1 MSKDELFVTCDG
13 ITIEIYSVFGD
24 WTHLCSILINPSQKT
39 PRRATINNSALT
51 KNLRGPHLVLKD
63 SVSGR
68 IATWDIKQGTRL
80 SSYTQRIFG
89 DVHVA
94 ICSAM
99 SKDGNLIAVA
109 AENHGQFYT
118 EATAPSGMRFKVEK
132 TLASAIVHDRRKNL
146 PIVAVTVSD
155 KNGHVI
161 QRIAIRLPL
170 VCDRYSATFVGECS
184 YLVLSL
190 KGLLIV
196 WKTPTSPQDT
206 FTIQLVH
213 IVEFVMDWKVC
224 PHQQLYGYEP
234 IRKTVCEARSLADPL
249 PRGSGS
255 EFQFMQGFVYL
266 QDFKNAGDFAWE
278 EIIQYFGKY
287 INLCR
292 PGAFSDT
299 NIIHHFCSRW
309 KAETHSATVQI
320 WRDILAHPTT
330 RWIPRT
336 DEHPEAFELAKVFID
351 YCIRQAKLEK
361 DAHFL
366 LPIRQC
372 LQQLT
377 DPKRPYSEVTQELFR
392 ELAYLPARERNHILE
407 RHSIVHPF
415 EFRLQFWKP
424 NLRGLHQDLDQVL
437 QLTLAPTVNPPK
449 NNFTRNFY
457 LATFD
462 MLWFKTDAY
471 LASSDDLLKSK
482 GGKDGF
488 SWRTAL
494 GSLFMHISRLNHN
507 STVECHPFELET
519 LDNPAIAALVEYK
532 WNTIGLQFWLLRFL
546 AQFVYYILVLV
557 GVFMQI
563 YHYDNESAVNGIF
576 IAIIVFSSVFLWLE
590 FVQMIKGEASVY
602 NLIDLPAFA
611 FPLAGSILQ
620 LVWSDLSAQ
629 NTLLSFS
636 VLFIFLHFGGRYDQV
651 SNGFSNNDV
660 GFHLMMAVFF
670 FFTVIIVLNVLI

>member
-109 AENHGQFYT
+109 AENHVEAASYILDDMQPTRFACDVQFIRNDTQIMVSLAYQNRPFYQHNRGVILNVSNMSMVEEYIVQGCDAFRMTLDDPIKPQVMCVGISQLSLFDLQDRTVQSPYNLQARCGDSCSSIASFKGQFYT

-330 RWIPRT
+330 RWIPRYDMVWSNNPILILLHRT

-532 WNTIGLQFWLLRFL
+532 W
-546 AQFVYYILVLV
+546 
-557 GVFMQI
+557 
-563 YHYDNESAVNGIF
+563 
-576 IAIIVFSSVFLWLE
+576 
-590 FVQMIKGEASVY
+590 
-602 NLIDLPAFA
+602 
-611 FPLAGSILQ
+611 
-620 LVWSDLSAQ
+620 
-629 NTLLSFS
+629 
-636 VLFIFLHFGGRYDQV
+636 
-651 SNGFSNNDV
+651 
-660 GFHLMMAVFF
+660 
-670 FFTVIIVLNVLI
+670 